1 MTDYTDILQ
10 KIVDIEKDNFGP
22 VALKH
27 ARKVEG
33 IEVDEDGNVEVS
45 GENQEQVLLDLVQE
59 YHHLVGEAVS
69 AALKQEDISDPEM
82 LENLSKYFSRHQE
95 TKTSE

>member
-33 IEVDEDGNVEVS
+33 
-45 GENQEQVLLDLVQE
+45 
-59 YHHLVGEAVS
+59 
-69 AALKQEDISDPEM
+69 
-82 LENLSKYFSRHQE
+82 
-95 TKTSE
+95 